1 MATRKIIDGHRGRN
15 KTRQRGGSK
24 PKGLSKGPSKSKRV
38 SKLPNPLSKPSSKP
52 VIEVVNGAVFSK
64 AAEKWAAEYIH
75 RVSAAKYNT
84 YKSTQPHDILLGDS
98 CEYCDFAISFK
109 KTEKDNVMMADFK
122 IHMDEIINGEQI
134 ILVIQKF
141 KKNGNNRIFE
151 HITEIDIT
159 GSAEIFYGT
168 NYPNVQRMYD
178 DMRKIWSGYDIS
190 VRNRSSKE
198 HAHVKKMVND
208 IQAEIRKGGGIMKLQ
223 WKCCTGNNR
232 FQGALSENA
241 LLKILE
247 ERGHGWAILMNKS
260 KEYNKIVFPNYVISS
275 SNV

>member
-15 KTRQRGGSK
+15 KTRQRGGSRAK
-24 PKGLSKGPSKSKRV
+24 SASKGPTAKSASKKTV
-38 SKLPNPLSKPSSKP
+38 SKGN
-52 VIEVVNGAVFSK
+52 VIEVSNGAVFSK
-64 AAEKWAAEYIH
+64 AAEKWVATNIH
-75 RVSAAKYNT
+75 GVSDDKYKT
-84 YKSTQPHDILLGDS
+84 YKSTQPHDIILGDS

-109 KTEKDNVMMADFK
+109 KTEKDNVMMADFG
-122 IHMDEIINGEQI
+122 IHMDEIINEEHI

-151 HITEIDIT
+151 HLTEIDIT

-168 NYPNVQRMYD
+168 NCINVQGMYNS
-178 DMRKIWSGYDIS
+178 MKTIWNSYGDS
-190 VRNRSSKE
+190 VRNRFSKE
-198 HAHVKKMVND
+198 HAHVKKMVKD
-208 IQAEIRKGGGIMKLQ
+208 IQAEIRNGGGIMKLQ

-241 LLKILE
+241 LIKLLV
-247 ERGHGWAILMNKS
+247 ERGQEWAILMNKS